1 MHTLDNA
8 LNNTLDSAFDNLQLD
23 NNVDFYP
30 RRGFEH
36 TRGSENWYF
45 YVVTRG
51 HVAGIYTHWE
61 EAWLQIDGYKHNA
74 YKKYHGWVAATSAFE
89 LGRLPSTS
97 VNARLPNSPAAAVSP
112 STPSRGL
119 ARLPNTAAVAP
130 PSTPPRA
137 QALHV
142 GTQARVPMTPT
153 PARKHV
159 PAPPAPVS
167 APSTPTGSRKNLLYV
182 YSRGKDTTIYTDS
195 GHASAAARRGLADGS
210 FRKIE
215 VTGNIHDVFDHAEES
230 AWECYNISDSE

>member
-1 MHTLDNA
+1 MRVRKLVFLRGYTRACRWNIHSLVSVW
-8 LNNTLDSAFDNLQLD
+8 LFLSLQLND
-23 NNVDFYP
+23 RPN
-30 RRGFEH
+30 R
-36 TRGSENWYF
+36 
-45 YVVTRG
+45 
-51 HVAGIYTHWE
+51 E

-153 PARKHV
+153 PARKHI

-195 GHASAAARRGLADGS
+195 
-210 FRKIE
+210 
-215 VTGNIHDVFDHAEES
+215 
-230 AWECYNISDSE
+230 